1 MLQCRKGRRKLGLSR
16 RRRRFF
22 ERHSRFRGNNWVK
35 NHIFAPFAPSRHCVK
50 FIVSAR
56 PNVKRARLGA
66 REFHQSTRR
75 ASAGGRTAG
84 GSHSSLLTLLSS
96 PISLL
101 AEKPY
106 CAKPLSPG
114 TILASVREA
123 PPFGVCRAGASSFFA
138 SRSDTART
146 AGGSHSS
153 LLTPLSS
160 PPSRFSPKNRI
171 APNRFR

>member
-1 MLQCRKGRRKLGLSR
+1 MST
-16 RRRRFF
+16 
-22 ERHSRFRGNNWVK
+22 
-35 NHIFAPFAPSRHCVK
+35 
-50 FIVSAR
+50 R
-56 PNVKRARLGA
+56 PRARRHKEFNAKAQGRNAAKDGGNWDYRAVAADFLTVIPAKAGIQRAYPRENGDKVRAGQA
-66 REFHQSTRR
+66 RT
-75 ASAGGRTAG
+75 GGRMAG
-84 GSHSSLLTLLSS
+84 GSHSSLLTPHSSLLSLLSSLFS

-101 AEKPY
+101 AKNPY

-153 LLTPLSS
+153 FLSPLSS
-160 PPSRFSPKNRI
+160 PPHLASR
-171 APNRFR
+171 